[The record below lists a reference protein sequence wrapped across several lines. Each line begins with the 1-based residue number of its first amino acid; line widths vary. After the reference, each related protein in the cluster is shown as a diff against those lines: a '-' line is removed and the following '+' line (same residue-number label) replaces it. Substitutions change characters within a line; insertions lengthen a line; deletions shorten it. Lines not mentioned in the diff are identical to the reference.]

1 MRGQLIRR
9 LEELKREFTEGQKR
23 ASELEQQQATLHQTL
38 LRISGAIQVLEEE
51 LKVQSQDTALSNGT
65 SVGDA
70 AKAELSQMNGS
81 HERVAP

>member
-1 MRGQLIRR
+1 MRHQLERR
-9 LEELKREFTEGQKR
+9 LEVLKNEFNTGR
-23 ASELEQQQATLHQTL
+23 ARATELEQQQATLHQTL

-51 LKVQSQDTALSNGT
+51 LKVQTQDAALNGGT
-65 SVGDA
+65 SVGDT